1 MILKRIFLPLIA
13 LFLVYRSVEL
23 IRVFLG
29 ISPIDAPFWLIFIL
43 VVMLNLFVTG
53 IFAFVGFVFP
63 TNKLLPQ
70 SYYRLKNPV
79 LLRKV
84 YGWLGVSYFRK
95 MLLATFWGKEKNRK
109 KYFDGT
115 KAGLANFDYQTR
127 QSEFGHVAAFVAIT
141 GLSVLLLFYGHHTA
155 FALAMAINILANFY
169 PIILQ
174 RTHRIQL
181 EKLSQRLNRQISTS

>member
-1 MILKRIFLPLIA
+1 M
-13 LFLVYRSVEL
+13 
-23 IRVFLG
+23 
-29 ISPIDAPFWLIFIL
+29 
-43 VVMLNLFVTG
+43 
-53 IFAFVGFVFP
+53 
-63 TNKLLPQ
+63 
-70 SYYRLKNPV
+70 
-79 LLRKV
+79 
-84 YGWLGVSYFRK
+84 GVSYFRT

-141 GLSVLLLFYGHHTA
+141 GLSVFLLFYGHNTA
-155 FALAMAINILANFY
+155 FWLAMAINILANFY

-181 EKLSQRLNRQISTS
+181 ERLSQRLNRQKSTS